1 MNNKLYKKLLWGTG
15 FVIVAVILTLFIM
28 SQTYIQNLV
37 YHERLNQMEEV
48 THQMFRSLEDVIDAH
63 WDEVNVQCNYLY
75 YTPLKTDTEF
85 YRYLKKLSEL
95 SNYHERQIE
104 LIAVDSAGHYYTEN
118 GRMGLL
124 RGMKYL
130 ESAPQRVSYVSNSLT
145 VDDSRMVFLEKL
157 STPITLQ
164 SGEKEITLCYFGISQ
179 SMTQLNDY
187 FRCDAY
193 ENNNSVYVLD
203 NDGFKLFNA
212 NDTELLKGHN
222 VYTVLSWMS
231 YLHGSSFAEAKERLD
246 RTGSCYSN
254 AVLDGTEYFYALK
267 QMENAQWTL
276 AFLVPAKYVAVNT
289 QKLVTIVMVII
300 IVIAMVFSVI
310 TVFVGWSFL
319 RQKQQQELQAEKE
332 ANLRLEQYNI
342 HLTQV
347 NDELRQAQDIA
358 AEALQSAERA
368 SKAKTDFL
376 ANMSHDIRTPMN
388 AIIGFTS
395 LAATHIDNREQVLD
409 YLKKISTSSQ
419 HLLSLI
425 NDVLDMSRIES
436 GKVKIEE
443 KTVHLPDLVHDVRS
457 IIQPNVSAK
466 RLSLFIDTMDVEN
479 EDIITDPLRL
489 NQILLNILSNAIKFT
504 PTGGMISIRIAE
516 KNGAPEGRACYEF
529 RIKDNGI
536 GMSEEFQKHIFEE
549 FAREENSTVSGIQG
563 TGLGMSITKNIV
575 DLMGGTIAIESEPG
589 KGSEFIVNLC
599 FALSGQ
605 KVELRQL
612 PQLEGLRALVA
623 DDDTDTC
630 LSVSTML
637 SKIGM
642 RPEWTISGR
651 EAVIRTRYA
660 MEQGDEFSVYIIDW
674 LIPDMNGIEIV
685 RQIRK
690 VIGKSCPIII
700 LTAYDWADIEEEA
713 RAAGVTAFCEKPL
726 FLSELRRVLAEPFG
740 AEPACRPVQLN
751 AETFKGKKI
760 LLVEDNELNREIA
773 VEILKEAGFEV
784 ESAEDGEIAVR
795 KMKQAADGQYDLI
808 LMDIQ
813 MPNMDGYEATRQIR
827 ALPDAAKAGIP
838 IFAMTANAF
847 EEDRQNALEAGMNGH
862 IAKPLDIPH
871 LLQVLADVL
880 K

>member
-1 MNNKLYKKLLWGTG
+1 MARKNRTTPDKRIWTAYLIIGVLLMAGVAFFSSWRAMRTAEERFCQTLE
-15 FVIVAVILTLFIM
+15 FVKSQSTSFEKHNDTITAKALRRTAVAVHQLAEDPALDLSDPQCLNRQTEKLWLTGISVLGPDGTLRCESTTNGIGYDRFGDQLKNDAVLDVFSYPRKTYVKRVLLEDGSAVDVAAHRAESTELLLLAYRYTPAEFVEETALSIQSILDGYPAETSGTLFIV
-28 SQTYIQNLV
+28 QNNQVIAANSPELMGQDTADSPLV
-37 YHERLNQMEEV
+37 QGIR
-48 THQMFRSLEDVIDAH
+48 
-63 WDEVNVQCNYLY
+63 
-75 YTPLKTDTEF
+75 K
-85 YRYLKKLSEL
+85 
-95 SNYHERQIE
+95 
-104 LIAVDSAGHYYTEN
+104 AG
-118 GRMGLL
+118 
-124 RGMKYL
+124 
-130 ESAPQRVSYVSNSLT
+130 AA
-145 VDDSRMVFLEKL
+145 EKL
-157 STPITLQ
+157 AHTRDWNG
-164 SGEKEITLCYFGISQ
+164 SGCYFGMFCHGRSFDLYAYTDEKIIFRESLLLILTVLVGYILLVMILQ
-179 SMTQLNDY
+179 LLRRRSAQEMELQKKEQERKYQTQLEEQN
-187 FRCDAY
+187 R
-193 ENNNSVYVLD
+193 
-203 NDGFKLFNA
+203 KL
-212 NDTELLKGHN
+212 E
-222 VYTVLSWMS
+222 
-231 YLHGSSFAEAKERLD
+231 
-246 RTGSCYSN
+246 
-254 AVLDGTEYFYALK
+254 
-267 QMENAQWTL
+267 
-276 AFLVPAKYVAVNT
+276 
-289 QKLVTIVMVII
+289 I
-300 IVIAMVFSVI
+300 
-310 TVFVGWSFL
+310 
-319 RQKQQQELQAEKE
+319 
-332 ANLRLEQYNI
+332 
-342 HLTQV
+342 
-347 NDELRQAQDIA
+347 
-358 AEALQSAERA
+358 ALQHEGAANRA
-368 SKAKTDFL
+368 KREFL
-376 ANMSHDIRTPMN
+376 FNMSHDIRTPMN

-443 KTVHLPDLVHDVRS
+443 KAVHLPDLVHDVRS

-516 KNGAPEGRACYEF
+516 KNGAPAGRACYEF

-740 AEPACRPVQLN
+740 AEPDCRPVQRN
-751 AETFKGKKI
+751 AEAFKGKKI

-847 EEDRQNALEAGMNGH
+847 EEDRQNALQAGMNGH

>member
-1 MNNKLYKKLLWGTG
+1 MARKNRTIPDKRIWTAYLIIGVLLMAGVAFFSSWRAMRTAEERFCQTLE
-15 FVIVAVILTLFIM
+15 FVKSQSTSFEKHNDTITAKALRRTAVAVHQLAENPALDLSDPQCLNRQTEKLWLTGISVLGPDGTLRCESTTNGIGYDRFGDQLKNDAVLDVLSYPRKTYVKRVLLEDGSAVDVAAHRAEESTELLLLAYRYTPAEFVEETALSIQSVLDGYPAETSGTLFIV
-28 SQTYIQNLV
+28 QN
-37 YHERLNQMEEV
+37 NQV
-48 THQMFRSLEDVIDAH
+48 VAANR
-63 WDEVNVQCNYLY
+63 
-75 YTPLKTDTEF
+75 P
-85 YRYLKKLSEL
+85 
-95 SNYHERQIE
+95 E
-104 LIAVDSAGHYYTEN
+104 LIGQDVAGSPLAQ
-118 GRMGLL
+118 GIRKAG
-124 RGMKYL
+124 
-130 ESAPQRVSYVSNSLT
+130 AA
-145 VDDSRMVFLEKL
+145 EKL
-157 STPITLQ
+157 THTRDWNG
-164 SGEKEITLCYFGISQ
+164 SGCYFGMFCHGRSFDLYAYTDEKIIFREALLLILTVLVGYILLVMILQLLRRRSAQ
-179 SMTQLNDY
+179 EMELQKKEQERKYQTQLEEQN
-187 FRCDAY
+187 R
-193 ENNNSVYVLD
+193 
-203 NDGFKLFNA
+203 KL
-212 NDTELLKGHN
+212 E
-222 VYTVLSWMS
+222 
-231 YLHGSSFAEAKERLD
+231 
-246 RTGSCYSN
+246 
-254 AVLDGTEYFYALK
+254 
-267 QMENAQWTL
+267 
-276 AFLVPAKYVAVNT
+276 
-289 QKLVTIVMVII
+289 I
-300 IVIAMVFSVI
+300 
-310 TVFVGWSFL
+310 
-319 RQKQQQELQAEKE
+319 
-332 ANLRLEQYNI
+332 
-342 HLTQV
+342 
-347 NDELRQAQDIA
+347 
-358 AEALQSAERA
+358 ALQHEGAANRA
-368 SKAKTDFL
+368 KREFL
-376 ANMSHDIRTPMN
+376 FNMSHDIRTPMN

-443 KTVHLPDLVHDVRS
+443 KAVHLPDLVHDVRS

-516 KNGAPEGRACYEF
+516 KNGAPAGRACYEF

-575 DLMGGTIAIESEPG
+575 DLMGGTITIESEPG

-784 ESAEDGEIAVR
+784 ESAEDGKIAVR

-847 EEDRQNALEAGMNGH
+847 EEDRQNALKAGMNGH

>member
-1 MNNKLYKKLLWGTG
+1 MARKNRTTPDKRIWTAYLIIGVLLMAGVAFFSSWRAMRTAEERFCQTLE
-15 FVIVAVILTLFIM
+15 FVKSQSTSFEKHNDTITAKALRRTAVAVHQLAEDTALDLSDPQCLNRQAEKLWLTGVSVLGPDGTLRCESTTNGIGYDRFGDQLKNDAVLDVLSYPRKTYVKRVLLEDGSAVDVAAHRAESTALLLLAYRYTPAEFVEETALSIQSILDGYPAETSGTLFIV
-28 SQTYIQNLV
+28 QN
-37 YHERLNQMEEV
+37 NQV
-48 THQMFRSLEDVIDAH
+48 VAANR
-63 WDEVNVQCNYLY
+63 
-75 YTPLKTDTEF
+75 P
-85 YRYLKKLSEL
+85 
-95 SNYHERQIE
+95 E
-104 LIAVDSAGHYYTEN
+104 LIGQDVAGSPLAQ
-118 GRMGLL
+118 GIRKAG
-124 RGMKYL
+124 
-130 ESAPQRVSYVSNSLT
+130 AA
-145 VDDSRMVFLEKL
+145 EKL
-157 STPITLQ
+157 THTRDWNG
-164 SGEKEITLCYFGISQ
+164 SGCYFGMFCHGRSFDLYAYTDEKIIFRESLLLILTVLVGYILLVMILQ
-179 SMTQLNDY
+179 LLRRRSAQEMELQKKEQERKYQTQLEEQN
-187 FRCDAY
+187 R
-193 ENNNSVYVLD
+193 
-203 NDGFKLFNA
+203 KL
-212 NDTELLKGHN
+212 E
-222 VYTVLSWMS
+222 
-231 YLHGSSFAEAKERLD
+231 
-246 RTGSCYSN
+246 
-254 AVLDGTEYFYALK
+254 
-267 QMENAQWTL
+267 
-276 AFLVPAKYVAVNT
+276 
-289 QKLVTIVMVII
+289 I
-300 IVIAMVFSVI
+300 
-310 TVFVGWSFL
+310 
-319 RQKQQQELQAEKE
+319 
-332 ANLRLEQYNI
+332 
-342 HLTQV
+342 
-347 NDELRQAQDIA
+347 
-358 AEALQSAERA
+358 ALQHEGAANRA
-368 SKAKTDFL
+368 KREFL
-376 ANMSHDIRTPMN
+376 FNMSHDIRTPMN

-443 KTVHLPDLVHDVRS
+443 KAVHLPDLVHDVRS

-516 KNGAPEGRACYEF
+516 KNGAPAGRACYEF

-740 AEPACRPVQLN
+740 AEPDCRPVQRN
-751 AETFKGKKI
+751 AEAFKGKKI

-847 EEDRQNALEAGMNGH
+847 EEDRQNALQAGMNGH

>member
-1 MNNKLYKKLLWGTG
+1 MARKNRTTPDKRIWTAYLIIGVLLMAGVAFFSSWRAMRTAEERFCQTLE
-15 FVIVAVILTLFIM
+15 FVKSQSTSFEKHNDTITAKALRRTAVAVHQLAENPALDLSDPQCLNRQTEKLWLTGISVLGPDGTLRCESTTNGIGYDRFDDQLKNDAVLDVLSYPRKTYVKRVLLEDGSAVDVAAHRAESTELLLLAYRYTPAEFVEETALSIQSILDGYPAETSGTLFIV
-28 SQTYIQNLV
+28 QN
-37 YHERLNQMEEV
+37 NQV
-48 THQMFRSLEDVIDAH
+48 VAANR
-63 WDEVNVQCNYLY
+63 
-75 YTPLKTDTEF
+75 P
-85 YRYLKKLSEL
+85 
-95 SNYHERQIE
+95 E
-104 LIAVDSAGHYYTEN
+104 LIGQDVAGSPLAQ
-118 GRMGLL
+118 GIRKAG
-124 RGMKYL
+124 
-130 ESAPQRVSYVSNSLT
+130 AA
-145 VDDSRMVFLEKL
+145 EKL
-157 STPITLQ
+157 THTRDWNG
-164 SGEKEITLCYFGISQ
+164 SGCYFGMFCHGRSFDLYAYTDEKIIFRESLLLILTVLVGYILLVMILQ
-179 SMTQLNDY
+179 LLRRRSAQEMELQKKEQERKYQTQLEEQNH
-187 FRCDAY
+187 
-193 ENNNSVYVLD
+193 
-203 NDGFKLFNA
+203 KL
-212 NDTELLKGHN
+212 E
-222 VYTVLSWMS
+222 
-231 YLHGSSFAEAKERLD
+231 
-246 RTGSCYSN
+246 
-254 AVLDGTEYFYALK
+254 
-267 QMENAQWTL
+267 
-276 AFLVPAKYVAVNT
+276 
-289 QKLVTIVMVII
+289 I
-300 IVIAMVFSVI
+300 
-310 TVFVGWSFL
+310 
-319 RQKQQQELQAEKE
+319 
-332 ANLRLEQYNI
+332 
-342 HLTQV
+342 
-347 NDELRQAQDIA
+347 
-358 AEALQSAERA
+358 ALQHEGAANRA
-368 SKAKTDFL
+368 KREFL
-376 ANMSHDIRTPMN
+376 FNMSHDIRTPMN

-443 KTVHLPDLVHDVRS
+443 KAVHLPDLVHDVRS

-516 KNGAPEGRACYEF
+516 KNGAPAGRACYEF

-575 DLMGGTIAIESEPG
+575 DLMGGSITIESEPG

-612 PQLEGLRALVA
+612 PQLEGLRVLVA

-690 VIGKSCPIII
+690 VIGKSRPIII

-847 EEDRQNALEAGMNGH
+847 EEDRQNALKAGMNGH

>member
-1 MNNKLYKKLLWGTG
+1 MARKNRTTPDKRIWTAYLIIGVLLMAGVAFFSSWRAMRTAEERFCQTLE
-15 FVIVAVILTLFIM
+15 FVKSQSTSFEKHNDTITAKALRRTAVAVHQLAENPALDLSDPQCLNRQTEKLWLTGISVLGPDGTLRCESTTNGIGYDRFGDQLKNDAVLDVLSYPRKTYVKRVLLEDGSAVDVAAHRAESTELLLLAYRYTPAEFVEETALSIQSILDGYPAETSGTLFIV
-28 SQTYIQNLV
+28 QN
-37 YHERLNQMEEV
+37 NQV
-48 THQMFRSLEDVIDAH
+48 VAANR
-63 WDEVNVQCNYLY
+63 
-75 YTPLKTDTEF
+75 P
-85 YRYLKKLSEL
+85 
-95 SNYHERQIE
+95 E
-104 LIAVDSAGHYYTEN
+104 LIGQDVAGSPLAQ
-118 GRMGLL
+118 GIRKAG
-124 RGMKYL
+124 
-130 ESAPQRVSYVSNSLT
+130 AA
-145 VDDSRMVFLEKL
+145 EKL
-157 STPITLQ
+157 THTRDWNG
-164 SGEKEITLCYFGISQ
+164 SGCYFGMFCHGRSFDLYAYTDEKIIFRESLLLILTVLVGYILLVMILQ
-179 SMTQLNDY
+179 LLRRRSVQEMELQKKEQERKYQTQLEEQN
-187 FRCDAY
+187 R
-193 ENNNSVYVLD
+193 
-203 NDGFKLFNA
+203 KL
-212 NDTELLKGHN
+212 E
-222 VYTVLSWMS
+222 
-231 YLHGSSFAEAKERLD
+231 
-246 RTGSCYSN
+246 
-254 AVLDGTEYFYALK
+254 
-267 QMENAQWTL
+267 
-276 AFLVPAKYVAVNT
+276 
-289 QKLVTIVMVII
+289 I
-300 IVIAMVFSVI
+300 
-310 TVFVGWSFL
+310 
-319 RQKQQQELQAEKE
+319 
-332 ANLRLEQYNI
+332 
-342 HLTQV
+342 
-347 NDELRQAQDIA
+347 
-358 AEALQSAERA
+358 ALQHEGAANRA
-368 SKAKTDFL
+368 KREFL
-376 ANMSHDIRTPMN
+376 FNMSHDIRTPMN

-443 KTVHLPDLVHDVRS
+443 KAVHLPDLVHDVRS

-516 KNGAPEGRACYEF
+516 KNGAPAGRACYEF

-575 DLMGGTIAIESEPG
+575 DLMGGSITIESEPG

-612 PQLEGLRALVA
+612 PQLEGLRVLVA

-690 VIGKSCPIII
+690 VIGKSRPIII

-740 AEPACRPVQLN
+740 AEPDCRPVQLN
-751 AETFKGKKI
+751 AEAFKGKKI

-847 EEDRQNALEAGMNGH
+847 EEDRQNALKAGMNGH

>member
-1 MNNKLYKKLLWGTG
+1 MARKNRTIPDKRIWTAYLIIGVLLMAGVAFFSSWRAMRTAEERFCQTLE
-15 FVIVAVILTLFIM
+15 FVKSQSTSFEKHNDTITAKALRRTAVAVHQLAENPALDLSDPQCLNRQTEKLWLTGISVLGPDGTLRCESTTNGIGYDRFGDQLKNDAVLDVLSYPRKTYVKRVLLEDGSAVDVAAHRAESTELLLLAYRYTPAEFVEETALSIQSILDGYPAETSGTLFIV
-28 SQTYIQNLV
+28 QN
-37 YHERLNQMEEV
+37 NQV
-48 THQMFRSLEDVIDAH
+48 VAANR
-63 WDEVNVQCNYLY
+63 
-75 YTPLKTDTEF
+75 P
-85 YRYLKKLSEL
+85 
-95 SNYHERQIE
+95 E
-104 LIAVDSAGHYYTEN
+104 LIGQDVAGSPLAQ
-118 GRMGLL
+118 GIRKAG
-124 RGMKYL
+124 
-130 ESAPQRVSYVSNSLT
+130 AA
-145 VDDSRMVFLEKL
+145 EKL
-157 STPITLQ
+157 THTRDWNG
-164 SGEKEITLCYFGISQ
+164 SGCYFGMFCHGRSFDLYAYTDEKIIFRESLLLILTVLVGYILLVMILQ
-179 SMTQLNDY
+179 LLRRRSAQEMELQKKEQERKYQTQLEEQN
-187 FRCDAY
+187 R
-193 ENNNSVYVLD
+193 
-203 NDGFKLFNA
+203 KL
-212 NDTELLKGHN
+212 E
-222 VYTVLSWMS
+222 
-231 YLHGSSFAEAKERLD
+231 
-246 RTGSCYSN
+246 
-254 AVLDGTEYFYALK
+254 
-267 QMENAQWTL
+267 
-276 AFLVPAKYVAVNT
+276 
-289 QKLVTIVMVII
+289 I
-300 IVIAMVFSVI
+300 
-310 TVFVGWSFL
+310 
-319 RQKQQQELQAEKE
+319 
-332 ANLRLEQYNI
+332 
-342 HLTQV
+342 
-347 NDELRQAQDIA
+347 
-358 AEALQSAERA
+358 ALQHEGAANRA
-368 SKAKTDFL
+368 KREFL
-376 ANMSHDIRTPMN
+376 FNMSHDIRTPMN

-436 GKVKIEE
+436 GKVKIDE
-443 KTVHLPDLVHDVRS
+443 KAVHLPDLVHDVRS

-504 PTGGMISIRIAE
+504 PTGGMISIRIAQ
-516 KNGAPEGRACYEF
+516 KNGAPKGRGCYEF

-536 GMSEEFQKHIFEE
+536 GMSEEFQKHIFEA
-549 FAREENSTVSGIQG
+549 FSREESSTVSGIQG

-575 DLMGGTIAIESEPG
+575 DMMGGTIAIESEPG
-589 KGSEFIVNLC
+589 KGSEFIVDLC

-605 KVELRQL
+605 RVEPKQL

-690 VIGKSCPIII
+690 VIRKSCPIII

-751 AETFKGKKI
+751 AEAFKGKKI

-847 EEDRQNALEAGMNGH
+847 EEDRQNALKAGMNGH

>member
-1 MNNKLYKKLLWGTG
+1 MARKNRTTPDKRIWTAYLIIGVLLMAGVAFFSSWRAMRTAEERFCQTLE
-15 FVIVAVILTLFIM
+15 FVKSQSTSFEKHNDTITAKALRRTAVAVHQLAENPALDLSDPQCLNRQTEKLWLTGISVLGPDGTLRCESTTNGIGYDRFGDQLKNDAVLDVLSYPRKTYVKRVLLEDGSAVDVAAHRAESTELLLLAYRYTPAEFVEETALSIQSILDGYPAETSGTLFIV
-28 SQTYIQNLV
+28 QN
-37 YHERLNQMEEV
+37 NQV
-48 THQMFRSLEDVIDAH
+48 VAANR
-63 WDEVNVQCNYLY
+63 
-75 YTPLKTDTEF
+75 P
-85 YRYLKKLSEL
+85 
-95 SNYHERQIE
+95 E
-104 LIAVDSAGHYYTEN
+104 LIGQDVAGSPLAQ
-118 GRMGLL
+118 GIRKAG
-124 RGMKYL
+124 
-130 ESAPQRVSYVSNSLT
+130 AA
-145 VDDSRMVFLEKL
+145 EKL
-157 STPITLQ
+157 THTRDWNG
-164 SGEKEITLCYFGISQ
+164 SGCYFGMFCHGRSFDLYACTDEKIIFRESLLLILTVLVGYILLVMILQ
-179 SMTQLNDY
+179 LLRRRSAQEMELQKKEQERKYQTQLEEQN
-187 FRCDAY
+187 R
-193 ENNNSVYVLD
+193 
-203 NDGFKLFNA
+203 KL
-212 NDTELLKGHN
+212 E
-222 VYTVLSWMS
+222 
-231 YLHGSSFAEAKERLD
+231 
-246 RTGSCYSN
+246 
-254 AVLDGTEYFYALK
+254 
-267 QMENAQWTL
+267 
-276 AFLVPAKYVAVNT
+276 
-289 QKLVTIVMVII
+289 I
-300 IVIAMVFSVI
+300 
-310 TVFVGWSFL
+310 
-319 RQKQQQELQAEKE
+319 
-332 ANLRLEQYNI
+332 
-342 HLTQV
+342 
-347 NDELRQAQDIA
+347 
-358 AEALQSAERA
+358 ALQHEGAANRA
-368 SKAKTDFL
+368 KREFL
-376 ANMSHDIRTPMN
+376 FNMSHDIRTPMN

-395 LAATHIDNREQVLD
+395 LAATHIDNKEQVLD

-443 KTVHLPDLVHDVRS
+443 KAVHLPDLVHDVRS

-504 PTGGMISIRIAE
+504 PTGGTISIRIAQ
-516 KNGAPEGRACYEF
+516 KNGAPKGRGCYEF

-536 GMSEEFQKHIFEE
+536 GMSEAFQKHIFEA
-549 FAREENSTVSGIQG
+549 FSREESSTVSGIQG

-589 KGSEFIVNLC
+589 KGSEFIVDLC

-605 KVELRQL
+605 KVEPRQL

-751 AETFKGKKI
+751 AEAFKGKKI

-838 IFAMTANAF
+838 IFAMTENAF

>member
-1 MNNKLYKKLLWGTG
+1 MARKNRTTPDKRIWTAYLIIGVLLMAGVAFFSSWRAMRTAEERFCQTLE
-15 FVIVAVILTLFIM
+15 FVKSQSTSFEKHNDTITAKALRRTAVAVHQLAENPALDLSDPQCLNRQTEKLWLTGISVLGPDGTLRCESTTNGIGYDRFGDQLKNDAVLDVLSYPRKTYVKRVLLEDGSAVDVAAHRAESTELLLLAYRYTPAEFVEETALSIQSILDGYPAETSGTLFIV
-28 SQTYIQNLV
+28 QN
-37 YHERLNQMEEV
+37 NQV
-48 THQMFRSLEDVIDAH
+48 VAANR
-63 WDEVNVQCNYLY
+63 
-75 YTPLKTDTEF
+75 P
-85 YRYLKKLSEL
+85 
-95 SNYHERQIE
+95 E
-104 LIAVDSAGHYYTEN
+104 LIGQDVAGSPLAQ
-118 GRMGLL
+118 GIRKAG
-124 RGMKYL
+124 
-130 ESAPQRVSYVSNSLT
+130 AA
-145 VDDSRMVFLEKL
+145 EKL
-157 STPITLQ
+157 THTRDWNG
-164 SGEKEITLCYFGISQ
+164 SGCYFGMFCHGRSFDLYAYTDEKIIFRESLLLILTVLVGYILLVMILQ
-179 SMTQLNDY
+179 LLRRRSVQEMELQKKEQERKYQTQLEEQN
-187 FRCDAY
+187 R
-193 ENNNSVYVLD
+193 
-203 NDGFKLFNA
+203 KL
-212 NDTELLKGHN
+212 E
-222 VYTVLSWMS
+222 
-231 YLHGSSFAEAKERLD
+231 
-246 RTGSCYSN
+246 
-254 AVLDGTEYFYALK
+254 
-267 QMENAQWTL
+267 
-276 AFLVPAKYVAVNT
+276 
-289 QKLVTIVMVII
+289 I
-300 IVIAMVFSVI
+300 
-310 TVFVGWSFL
+310 
-319 RQKQQQELQAEKE
+319 
-332 ANLRLEQYNI
+332 
-342 HLTQV
+342 
-347 NDELRQAQDIA
+347 
-358 AEALQSAERA
+358 ALQHEGAANRA
-368 SKAKTDFL
+368 KREFL
-376 ANMSHDIRTPMN
+376 FNMSHDIRTPMN

-395 LAATHIDNREQVLD
+395 LAATHIDNKEQVLD

-443 KTVHLPDLVHDVRS
+443 KAVHLPDLVHDVRS
-457 IIQPNVSAK
+457 IIQPDVSAK

-504 PTGGMISIRIAE
+504 PTGGTISIRIAQ
-516 KNGAPEGRACYEF
+516 KNGAPKGRGCYEF

-536 GMSEEFQKHIFEE
+536 GMSEEFQKHIFEA
-549 FAREENSTVSGIQG
+549 FSREESSTVSGIQG

-575 DLMGGTIAIESEPG
+575 DMMGGTIAIESEPG
-589 KGSEFIVNLC
+589 KGSEFIVDLC

-605 KVELRQL
+605 KVEPKQL

-690 VIGKSCPIII
+690 VIGKSRPIII

-751 AETFKGKKI
+751 AEAFKGKKI

-847 EEDRQNALEAGMNGH
+847 EEDRQNALKAGMNGH

>member
-1 MNNKLYKKLLWGTG
+1 MARKNRTTPDKRIWTAYLIIGVLLMAGVAFFSSWRAMRTAEERFCQTLE
-15 FVIVAVILTLFIM
+15 FVKSQSTSFEKHNDTITAKALRRTAVAVHQLAENPALDLSDPQCLNRQTEKLWLTGISVLGPDGTLRCESTTNGIGYDRFGDQLKNDAVLDVLSYPRKTYVKRVLLEDGSAVDVAAHRAESTELLLLAYRYTPAEFVEETALSIQSILDGYPAETSGTLFIV
-28 SQTYIQNLV
+28 QN
-37 YHERLNQMEEV
+37 NQV
-48 THQMFRSLEDVIDAH
+48 VAANR
-63 WDEVNVQCNYLY
+63 
-75 YTPLKTDTEF
+75 P
-85 YRYLKKLSEL
+85 
-95 SNYHERQIE
+95 E
-104 LIAVDSAGHYYTEN
+104 LIGQDVAGSPLAQ
-118 GRMGLL
+118 GIRKAG
-124 RGMKYL
+124 
-130 ESAPQRVSYVSNSLT
+130 AA
-145 VDDSRMVFLEKL
+145 EKL
-157 STPITLQ
+157 THTRDWNG
-164 SGEKEITLCYFGISQ
+164 SGCYFGMFCHGRSFDLYAYTDEKIIFRESLLLILTVLVGYILLVMILQ
-179 SMTQLNDY
+179 LLRRRSVQEMELQKKEQERKYQTQLEEQN
-187 FRCDAY
+187 R
-193 ENNNSVYVLD
+193 
-203 NDGFKLFNA
+203 KL
-212 NDTELLKGHN
+212 E
-222 VYTVLSWMS
+222 
-231 YLHGSSFAEAKERLD
+231 
-246 RTGSCYSN
+246 
-254 AVLDGTEYFYALK
+254 
-267 QMENAQWTL
+267 
-276 AFLVPAKYVAVNT
+276 
-289 QKLVTIVMVII
+289 I
-300 IVIAMVFSVI
+300 
-310 TVFVGWSFL
+310 
-319 RQKQQQELQAEKE
+319 
-332 ANLRLEQYNI
+332 
-342 HLTQV
+342 
-347 NDELRQAQDIA
+347 
-358 AEALQSAERA
+358 ALQHEGAANRA
-368 SKAKTDFL
+368 KREFL
-376 ANMSHDIRTPMN
+376 FNMSHDIRTPMN

-443 KTVHLPDLVHDVRS
+443 KAVHLPDLVHDVRS

-516 KNGAPEGRACYEF
+516 KNGAPAGRACYEF

-575 DLMGGTIAIESEPG
+575 DLMGGSITIESEPG

-612 PQLEGLRALVA
+612 PQLEGLRVLVA

-751 AETFKGKKI
+751 AEAFKGKKI

-847 EEDRQNALEAGMNGH
+847 EEDRQNALKAGMNGH

>member
-1 MNNKLYKKLLWGTG
+1 MARKNRTTPDKRIWTAYLIIGVLLMAGVAFFSSWRAMRTAEERFCQTLEFVKSQSTSFEKHNDTITAKALRRTAVAAHQLAENPALDLSDPQCLNRQTEKLWLTGISVLGPDGTLRCESTTNGIGYDRFGDQLKNDAVLDVLSYPRKTYVKRVLLEDGSAVDVAAHRAESTELLLLAYRYTPAE
-15 FVIVAVILTLFIM
+15 FVEETALSIQSILDGYPAETSGTLFIV
-28 SQTYIQNLV
+28 QN
-37 YHERLNQMEEV
+37 NQV
-48 THQMFRSLEDVIDAH
+48 VAANR
-63 WDEVNVQCNYLY
+63 
-75 YTPLKTDTEF
+75 P
-85 YRYLKKLSEL
+85 
-95 SNYHERQIE
+95 E
-104 LIAVDSAGHYYTEN
+104 LIGQDVAGSPLAQ
-118 GRMGLL
+118 GIRKAG
-124 RGMKYL
+124 
-130 ESAPQRVSYVSNSLT
+130 AA
-145 VDDSRMVFLEKL
+145 EKL
-157 STPITLQ
+157 THTRDWNG
-164 SGEKEITLCYFGISQ
+164 SGCYFGMFCHGRSFDLYAYTDEKIIFREALLLILTVLVGYILLVMILQLLRRRSVQ
-179 SMTQLNDY
+179 EMELQKKEQERKYQTQLEEQN
-187 FRCDAY
+187 R
-193 ENNNSVYVLD
+193 
-203 NDGFKLFNA
+203 KL
-212 NDTELLKGHN
+212 E
-222 VYTVLSWMS
+222 
-231 YLHGSSFAEAKERLD
+231 
-246 RTGSCYSN
+246 
-254 AVLDGTEYFYALK
+254 
-267 QMENAQWTL
+267 
-276 AFLVPAKYVAVNT
+276 
-289 QKLVTIVMVII
+289 I
-300 IVIAMVFSVI
+300 
-310 TVFVGWSFL
+310 
-319 RQKQQQELQAEKE
+319 
-332 ANLRLEQYNI
+332 
-342 HLTQV
+342 
-347 NDELRQAQDIA
+347 
-358 AEALQSAERA
+358 ALQHEGAANRA
-368 SKAKTDFL
+368 KREFL
-376 ANMSHDIRTPMN
+376 FNMSHDIRTPMN

-395 LAATHIDNREQVLD
+395 LAATHIDNKEQVLD

-443 KTVHLPDLVHDVRS
+443 KAVHLPDLVHDVRS
-457 IIQPNVSAK
+457 IIQPDVSAK

-504 PTGGMISIRIAE
+504 PTGGTISIRIAQ
-516 KNGAPEGRACYEF
+516 KNGAPKGRGCYEF

-536 GMSEEFQKHIFEE
+536 GMSEEFQKHIFEA
-549 FAREENSTVSGIQG
+549 FSREESSTVSGIQG

-575 DLMGGTIAIESEPG
+575 DMMGGTIAIESEPG
-589 KGSEFIVNLC
+589 KGSEFIVDLC

-605 KVELRQL
+605 RVEPKQL

-690 VIGKSCPIII
+690 VIRKSCPIII

-751 AETFKGKKI
+751 AEAFKGKKI

-847 EEDRQNALEAGMNGH
+847 EEDRQNALKAGMNGH

>member
-1 MNNKLYKKLLWGTG
+1 MARKNRTTPDKRIWTAYLIIGVLLMAGVAFFSSWRAMRTAEERFCQTLE
-15 FVIVAVILTLFIM
+15 FVKSQSTSFEKHNDTITAKALRRTAVAVHQLAENPALDLSDPQCLNRQTEKLWLTGISVLGPDGTLRCESTTNGIGYDRFGDQLKNDAVLDVLSYPRKTYVKRVLLEDGSAVDVAAHRAESTELLLLAYRYTPAEFVEETALSIQSILDGYPAETSGTLFIV
-28 SQTYIQNLV
+28 QN
-37 YHERLNQMEEV
+37 NQV
-48 THQMFRSLEDVIDAH
+48 VAANR
-63 WDEVNVQCNYLY
+63 
-75 YTPLKTDTEF
+75 P
-85 YRYLKKLSEL
+85 
-95 SNYHERQIE
+95 E
-104 LIAVDSAGHYYTEN
+104 LIGQDVAGSPLAQ
-118 GRMGLL
+118 GIRKAG
-124 RGMKYL
+124 
-130 ESAPQRVSYVSNSLT
+130 AA
-145 VDDSRMVFLEKL
+145 EKL
-157 STPITLQ
+157 THTRDWNG
-164 SGEKEITLCYFGISQ
+164 SGCYFGMFCHGRSFDLYAYTDEKIIFRESLLLILTVLVGYILLVMILQ
-179 SMTQLNDY
+179 LLRRRSAQEMELQKKEQERKYQTQLEEQN
-187 FRCDAY
+187 R
-193 ENNNSVYVLD
+193 
-203 NDGFKLFNA
+203 KL
-212 NDTELLKGHN
+212 E
-222 VYTVLSWMS
+222 
-231 YLHGSSFAEAKERLD
+231 
-246 RTGSCYSN
+246 
-254 AVLDGTEYFYALK
+254 
-267 QMENAQWTL
+267 
-276 AFLVPAKYVAVNT
+276 
-289 QKLVTIVMVII
+289 I
-300 IVIAMVFSVI
+300 
-310 TVFVGWSFL
+310 
-319 RQKQQQELQAEKE
+319 
-332 ANLRLEQYNI
+332 
-342 HLTQV
+342 
-347 NDELRQAQDIA
+347 
-358 AEALQSAERA
+358 ALQHEGAANRA
-368 SKAKTDFL
+368 KREFL
-376 ANMSHDIRTPMN
+376 FNMSHDIRTPMN

-395 LAATHIDNREQVLD
+395 LAVTHIDNREQVLD

-443 KTVHLPDLVHDVRS
+443 KAVHLPDLVHDVRS

-516 KNGAPEGRACYEF
+516 KNGAPAGRACYEF

-674 LIPDMNGIEIV
+674 LIPDMNGIEVV

-726 FLSELRRVLAEPFG
+726 FLSQLRRVLAEPFG
-740 AEPACRPVQLN
+740 AEPIHEPSQPN
-751 AETFKGKKI
+751 ASGFKGKKL
-760 LLVEDNELNREIA
+760 LLVEDNALNRELA
-773 VEILKEAGFEV
+773 QEILKEAGFAV
-784 ESAEDGEIAVR
+784 DTAEDGEIAVR
-795 KMKQAADGQYDLI
+795 KMKQAAPWQYDLI

-813 MPNMDGYEATRQIR
+813 MPKMDGYEATRQIR

-847 EEDRQNALEAGMNGH
+847 EEDRQSALKAGMDGH

-880 K
+880 KS

>member
-1 MNNKLYKKLLWGTG
+1 MARKNRTTPDKRIWTAYLIIGVLLMAGVAFFSSWRAMRTAEERFCQTLEFVKSQSTNFEKHNDTITAKALRRTAVAAHQLAENPALDLSDPQCLNRQTEKLWLTGISVLGPDGTLRCESTTNGIGYDRFGDQLKNDAVLDVLSYPRKTYVKRVLLEDGSAVDVAAHRAESTELLLLAYRYTPAE
-15 FVIVAVILTLFIM
+15 FVEETALSIQSILDGYPAETSGTLFIV
-28 SQTYIQNLV
+28 QN
-37 YHERLNQMEEV
+37 NQV
-48 THQMFRSLEDVIDAH
+48 VAANR
-63 WDEVNVQCNYLY
+63 
-75 YTPLKTDTEF
+75 P
-85 YRYLKKLSEL
+85 
-95 SNYHERQIE
+95 E
-104 LIAVDSAGHYYTEN
+104 LIGQDVAGSPLAQ
-118 GRMGLL
+118 GIRKAG
-124 RGMKYL
+124 
-130 ESAPQRVSYVSNSLT
+130 AA
-145 VDDSRMVFLEKL
+145 EKL
-157 STPITLQ
+157 THTRDWNG
-164 SGEKEITLCYFGISQ
+164 SGCYFGMFCHGRSFDLYAYTDEKIIFREALLLILTVLVGYILLVMILQLLRRRSAQ
-179 SMTQLNDY
+179 EMELQKKEQERKYQTQLEEQN
-187 FRCDAY
+187 R
-193 ENNNSVYVLD
+193 
-203 NDGFKLFNA
+203 KL
-212 NDTELLKGHN
+212 E
-222 VYTVLSWMS
+222 
-231 YLHGSSFAEAKERLD
+231 
-246 RTGSCYSN
+246 
-254 AVLDGTEYFYALK
+254 
-267 QMENAQWTL
+267 
-276 AFLVPAKYVAVNT
+276 
-289 QKLVTIVMVII
+289 I
-300 IVIAMVFSVI
+300 
-310 TVFVGWSFL
+310 
-319 RQKQQQELQAEKE
+319 
-332 ANLRLEQYNI
+332 
-342 HLTQV
+342 
-347 NDELRQAQDIA
+347 
-358 AEALQSAERA
+358 ALQHEGAANRA
-368 SKAKTDFL
+368 KREFL
-376 ANMSHDIRTPMN
+376 FNMSHDIRTPMN

-443 KTVHLPDLVHDVRS
+443 KAVHLPDLVHDVRS

-466 RLSLFIDTMDVEN
+466 RLSLFIDTIDVEN

-516 KNGAPEGRACYEF
+516 KNGAPAGRACYEF

-690 VIGKSCPIII
+690 VIGKSRPIII

-751 AETFKGKKI
+751 AEAFKGKKI

-847 EEDRQNALEAGMNGH
+847 EEDRQNALKAGMNGH